1 MVGEILNQ
9 RTAPNRE
16 LLTTTNFWRPLQ
28 NSLVLQVLLYS
39 ATFSGLIISYGWPRS
54 GSWCVAL
61 AHFERDYDR
70 DKKISGYFA
79 LILWVL
85 LE

>member
-28 NSLVLQVLLYS
+28 NSLVPQVLLYN
-39 ATFSGLIISYGWPRS
+39 ATFSELIISYS
-54 GSWCVAL
+54 
-61 AHFERDYDR
+61 F
-70 DKKISGYFA
+70 DKKLDFFEELFGWHFPSVPSPA
-79 LILWVL
+79 HL
-85 LE
+85 LTPAR